1 MLWRDLEKPDF
12 KWDPEMSVE
21 LFHYAP
27 ATFENNLD
35 VAHKNLGAVRKL
47 RKISSFGPRGNEVLV
62 ESKMLSPKNYL
73 HLNEL
78 TMFVFFESQRSFLL
92 MLKGISY
99 LNIQSLSV
107 NAYMGPVEADH
118 RLMQQVSEV
127 DIDDIFVGASLAS
140 PELILRF
147 HARDRSFKT
156 VAVSDERVYRS
167 FASKFNSIPET
178 SPSSSA
184 LQIWAIRVLK

>member
-1 MLWRDLEKPDF
+1 MDNSVLWRDLEKPDF

-107 NAYMGPVEADH
+107 NAYMGSVEADH
-118 RLMQQVSEV
+118 RLMQRVSEV
-127 DIDDIFVGASLAS
+127 DIDDIFVSASLAS

-156 VAVSDERVYRS
+156 VAVVVPSPAASFCFVATSRRS
-167 FASKFNSIPET
+167 
-178 SPSSSA
+178 
-184 LQIWAIRVLK
+184 